1 MARRALSA
9 AQAPAAAVPS
19 AVPMEVLA
27 AQAPAAAVPS
37 AVPMEEVVLSAD
49 GASALEEAFQALELA
64 AVPMVC
70 PDPV

>member
-1 MARRALSA
+1 MARRALS
-9 AQAPAAAVPS
+9 
-19 AVPMEVLA
+19 A

-49 GASALEEAFQALELA
+49 GASALEEAFQALEPA

-70 PDPV
+70 PDPTQMVLAPSG